1 MMMYNHGM
9 KGDMQQLIDKYKL
22 VPHPEGGYFREVFR
36 SGQKV
41 FSTVADAKRD
51 AVTHIYFLL
60 IKGQVSRFHKVLHD
74 EIWNFYEGSPL
85 RLVQYDGTKLQEE
98 IVGGTSG
105 SYVSF
110 VAGGLY
116 QAAESTGEYSL
127 VGCTVA
133 PGFDFGDFSFLS
145 DDPDAVSAFI
155 QKNTGYEK
163 FV

>member
-1 MMMYNHGM
+1 ME
-9 KGDMQQLIDKYKL
+9 QLIDKYKL

-41 FSTVADAKRD
+41 FSSVADAKRD

-60 IKGQVSRFHKVLHD
+60 TTGQVSRFHRVLHD
-74 EIWNFYEGSPL
+74 EIWNFYQGSPL
-85 RLVQYDGTKLQEE
+85 RLMQYDGTKVQEE
-98 IVGGTSG
+98 IIGAGCS

-116 QAAESTGEYSL
+116 QAAESTGEFSL

-133 PGFDFGDFSFLS
+133 PGFDFGDFSFLG
-145 DDPDAVSAFI
+145 DDPDAVQDFI
-155 QKNTGYEK
+155 HKYPEYEK

>member
-1 MMMYNHGM
+1 M

-36 SGQKV
+36 SGQTV
-41 FSTVADAKRD
+41 FSSVAHTNRD
-51 AVTHIYFLL
+51 AVSHIYFLL
-60 IKGQVSRFHKVLHD
+60 TKGQVSRFHKVLHD
-74 EIWNFYEGSPL
+74 EIWNFYAGAPL
-85 RLVQYDGTKLQEE
+85 RLMKYDGGRIEEE
-98 IVGGTSG
+98 IIGTDG
-105 SYVSF
+105 NSYVSF

-133 PGFDFGDFSFLS
+133 PGFEFGDFSFLS
-145 DDPDAVSAFI
+145 DNPDAVTDFM
-155 QKNTGYEK
+155 QKHHEYEK

>member
-1 MMMYNHGM
+1 ME
-9 KGDMQQLIDKYKL
+9 QLIDRYKL

-36 SGQKV
+36 SGHKV
-41 FSTVADAKRD
+41 FSSVADAKRD

-60 IKGQVSRFHKVLHD
+60 TTGQVSRFHTVLHD
-74 EIWNFYEGSPL
+74 EIWNFYQGSPL

-98 IVGGTSG
+98 IIGAGCS

-110 VAGGLY
+110 VAGRLY

-145 DDPDAVSAFI
+145 DDPETVHDFI
-155 QKNTGYEK
+155 HKHPEYEK